1 VTDAERDAE
10 QARGDA
16 VRAPMRAIHQRDL
29 DAPLRVLVLAE
40 SLPLSD
46 VTGFRM
52 VSALANRASEI
63 RVTVGVARGDDA
75 DVRALESK
83 GVEVIVDGDPAWLD
97 DRPMHATVAIVLGSA
112 AAVRYGAA
120 TLDGQPQA
128 ALVYDPS
135 GPSPDDRLAGRAA
148 EAPLIAAAD
157 VVLAPVRGYDAFVRT
172 LAPRAHVVPSA
183 PGTPDLDRSLAQALA
198 MCGVALP
205 DAALG

>member
-10 QARGDA
+10 RERHEAGG
-16 VRAPMRAIHQRDL
+16 APMRAVLERDGEV
-29 DAPLRVLVLAE
+29 PLRVLVLAE
-40 SLPLSD
+40 ALPLSE

-52 VSALANRASEI
+52 VSALANRAADI
-63 RVTVGVARGDDA
+63 RVTVGVAHAGDD
-75 DVRALESK
+75 DVRGLEAK
-83 GVEVIVDGDPAWLD
+83 GVEVIVDGEAGWIE
-97 DRPMHATVAIVLGSA
+97 DRPMHATVAVVLGSA
-112 AAVRYGAA
+112 AAVRYGVA
-120 TLDGQPQA
+120 TLDRQPQA

-135 GPSPDDRLAGRAA
+135 GASPEDHLAGRAA

-157 VVLAPVRGYDAFVRT
+157 VVLAPVRGYGAFART
-172 LAPRAHVVPSA
+172 LSPEVHVVPSA